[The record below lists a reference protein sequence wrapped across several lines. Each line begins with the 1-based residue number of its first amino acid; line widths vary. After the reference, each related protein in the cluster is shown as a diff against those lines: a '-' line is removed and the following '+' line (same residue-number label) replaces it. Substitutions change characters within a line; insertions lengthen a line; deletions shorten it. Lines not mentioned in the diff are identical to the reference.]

1 MKSSTPP
8 GTHSFIYLQYLR
20 GIAALMVVYFH
31 AVMQLKNF
39 SAEAPLL
46 PVVGEAGVDLF
57 FVLSGFLMWIT
68 TAGKDV
74 SPGSF
79 MLKRLMR
86 IVPLYWMLT
95 IVAGAVALLAPSLL
109 KHTVL
114 GMTHFI
120 SSLAFFPALNPA
132 YLDSTDTAV
141 LITPL
146 LVPGWTL
153 NYEIFFYVI
162 FAGVLFFPQRLRLWL
177 IGAVFVAVTL
187 IGRLS
192 GDVGPA
198 LTFYSNPII
207 FEFLMGIGVAILVRR
222 QMLLNGPMA
231 CVLTLVAL
239 AVMLLANYA
248 DLVPQRA
255 VAFGIPAALI
265 VYGLCCMEIR
275 ATVRN
280 FVYLRVVGD
289 ASYSLYLTHV
299 FTLVV
304 CRLIFQRFYNGHSLG
319 SELAFIAL
327 SLVLSVIVGIMTY
340 YLYEK
345 PASGVLNK
353 FKARAVVPADVRS

>member
-1 MKSSTPP
+1 
-8 GTHSFIYLQYLR
+8 
-20 GIAALMVVYFH
+20 MVVYFH

-39 SAEAPLL
+39 SSEVPLV
-46 PVVGEAGVDLF
+46 PIVGESGVDLF

-68 TAGKDV
+68 TAGKEV

-79 MLKRLMR
+79 MVKRLMR

-95 IVAGAVALLAPSLL
+95 IVAGAVALLVPSLL
-109 KHTVL
+109 KHTVFE
-114 GMTHFI
+114 MTHFI
-120 SSLAFFPALNPA
+120 SSLMFFPALNPS

-192 GDVGPA
+192 GDLGPA
-198 LTFYSNPII
+198 MAFYSNPII
-207 FEFLMGIGVAILVRR
+207 FEFLMGIAVAILVRR
-222 QMLLNGPMA
+222 QMLLSAGPA
-231 CVLTLVAL
+231 CALTLVAFV
-239 AVMLLANYA
+239 VMLLANHE
-248 DLVPQRA
+248 DMVLQRA
-255 VAFGIPAALI
+255 WAFGIPAALI
-265 VYGLCCMEIR
+265 VYGLCCMEIG
-275 ATVRN
+275 ATARN

-304 CRLIFQRFYNGHSLG
+304 CRLIFQRFYSGHSLG

-327 SLVLSVIVGIMTY
+327 SLVLSVMVGIMTY

-345 PASGVLNK
+345 PAASLLNRL
-353 FKARAVVPADVRS
+353 KARAAVPADVRS